1 MLKRINPDGTKST
14 LHTPGEGTPKKPR
27 RYAPGAID
35 KQLKENRAKASLDK
49 MGSDMLSFML
59 LNGLT
64 NQEMAALLSGMMVA
78 ICNTDSNKKVL
89 EEMGLDTNS
98 LETVLEI
105 QKLWAVEYASQSD
118 PED

>member
-1 MLKRINPDGTKST
+1 MLKKINPDGTKSAI
-14 LHTPGEGTPKKPR
+14 HTWDEGTPKRPR

-35 KQLKENRAKASLDK
+35 KQLKENRAKAPLDK

-64 NQEMAALLSGMMVA
+64 NREMAALLSGMMVA
-78 ICNTDSNKKVL
+78 ICGTDNNRTAL
-89 EEMGLDTNS
+89 GDMGLDTND

-105 QKLWAVEYASQSD
+105 QKLWTIEYANQSD
-118 PED
+118 TED